1 MFRTY
6 NALTVLV
13 HSPIVQGYGLSDL
26 HSNKITPVII
36 NNFWGT
42 AMANFFTPTRLTLA
56 IIIAAATLSGC
67 EKPTPKITPKM
78 VVVEQVNTATVPLY
92 GNYIGVTKASIDVEV
107 RARVNGFVE
116 DKSFI
121 EGSAV
126 KSGAVLYRIDNRPYL
141 AVVNRLKAN
150 VESQQSVLDKSRR
163 DVERLKPLY
172 EQDAASQLDFDNAL
186 SLLSQA
192 RSSLAASKAEL
203 EEAELELSYTE
214 IRSPISGLVSRSE
227 VDIGALVGSS
237 GQSLLT
243 RVKQVDPIYVTFNM
257 SALDYLNARRRMTS
271 YSDKKEAEAE
281 GKAVEGFVSITLP
294 DNSEYRYLG
303 DVRFTDPSV
312 NPETGTFQVRAELP
326 NPDKELLPGQYT
338 NVRIKLNEVRNAIVI
353 PHKATQVEQG
363 GVYVMVVLP
372 NNKVERRFIVIEHQG
387 KMGVVVKSGLKA
399 GELVITEGMHR
410 VRHGQLA
417 EPLTAEQYLKKDDI
431 KQKEQAL
438 KQQVLEQEQEQK

>member
-1 MFRTY
+1 MVRT
-6 NALTVLV
+6 LFPVKQLLVTV
-13 HSPIVQGYGLSDL
+13 
-26 HSNKITPVII
+26 
-36 NNFWGT
+36 
-42 AMANFFTPTRLTLA
+42 A
-56 IIIAAATLSGC
+56 IISLFGC
-67 EKPTPKITPKM
+67 EEKQAVITPKL
-78 VVVEQVNTATVPLY
+78 VVVEKVNASTVPLF
-92 GNYIGVTKASIDVEV
+92 GNYIGVTQASLDVEV
-107 RARVNGFVE
+107 RARVDGFVE

-126 KSGAVLYRIDNRPYL
+126 KEGAVLYRIDNRPYL

-150 VESQQSVLDKSRR
+150 VESQQSALDKAHR

-172 EQDAASQLDFDNAL
+172 EQDATSQLDFDNAL
-186 SLLSQA
+186 SVLSQA

-214 IRSPISGLVSRSE
+214 IKSPISGLVSRSE
-227 VDIGALVGSS
+227 VDIGALVGSN

-271 YSDKKEAEAE
+271 YSDKKEAEVA

-294 DNSEYRYLG
+294 DNTEYPYLG

-326 NPDKELLPGQYT
+326 NPNKELLPGQYT
-338 NVRIKLNEVRNAIVI
+338 NVRIKLNEINNAVVI
-353 PHKATQVEQG
+353 PQKATQVEQG

-387 KMGVVVKSGLKA
+387 KMGVVVKSGLRA
-399 GELVITEGMHR
+399 GELVIVEGMHR

-417 EPLTAEQYLKKDDI
+417 EPLSQQEYQAREDKI
-431 KQKEQAL
+431 EKEQAL
-438 KQQVLEQEQEQK
+438 KQQALEQEQEQ

>member
-1 MFRTY
+1 
-6 NALTVLV
+6 
-13 HSPIVQGYGLSDL
+13 
-26 HSNKITPVII
+26 
-36 NNFWGT
+36 
-42 AMANFFTPTRLTLA
+42 MAQVFTRSALTLA
-56 IIIAAATLSGC
+56 LLIGTATLIGC
-67 EKPTPKITPKM
+67 EMDVPKITPKL
-78 VVVEQVNTATVPLY
+78 VVVEQVTTATVPLY
-92 GNYIGVTKASIDVEV
+92 GNYVGITQASLDVEV
-107 RARVNGFVE
+107 RARVDGFVE

-126 KSGAVLYRIDNRPYL
+126 KKGTVLYRIDNRPYL

-150 VESQQSVLDKSRR
+150 VESQQSMLDKARR
-163 DVERLKPLY
+163 DVDRLKPLY

-186 SLLSQA
+186 SVLSQS

-243 RVKQVDPIYVTFNM
+243 RVKRVDPIYVTFNM

-271 YSDKKEAEAE
+271 YSEQQEAEAE
-281 GKAVEGFVSITLP
+281 GKAVEGFVTITLP

-338 NVRIKLNEVRNAIVI
+338 NVRIKLSEVSNAIVI

-372 NNKVERRFIVIEHQG
+372 DHKVERRFIVIEHQG

-399 GELVITEGMHR
+399 GELVIVEGMHR

-417 EPLTAEQYLKKDDI
+417 EPLTAEQYLKQEDTQ
-431 KQKEQAL
+431 QKEQAL
-438 KQQVLEQEQEQK
+438 KQQALEQEQK

>member
-1 MFRTY
+1 MAQVFTRSAFTL
-6 NALTVLV
+6 ALL
-13 HSPIVQGYGLSDL
+13 I
-26 HSNKITPVII
+26 
-36 NNFWGT
+36 GT
-42 AMANFFTPTRLTLA
+42 ATL
-56 IIIAAATLSGC
+56 IGC
-67 EKPTPKITPKM
+67 EKDVPKITPKL
-78 VVVEQVNTATVPLY
+78 VVVEQVTTATVPLY
-92 GNYIGVTKASIDVEV
+92 GNYVGITQASLDVEV
-107 RARVNGFVE
+107 RARVDGFVE

-126 KSGAVLYRIDNRPYL
+126 KKGTVLYRIDNRPYL

-150 VESQQSVLDKSRR
+150 VESQQSMLDKARR
-163 DVERLKPLY
+163 DVDRLKPLY

-186 SLLSQA
+186 SVLSQS

-243 RVKQVDPIYVTFNM
+243 RVKRVDPIYVTFNM

-271 YSDKKEAEAE
+271 YSEQQEAEAE
-281 GKAVEGFVSITLP
+281 GKAVEGFVTITLP

-338 NVRIKLNEVRNAIVI
+338 NVRIKLSEVSNAIVI

-372 NNKVERRFIVIEHQG
+372 DHKVERRFIVIEHQG

-399 GELVITEGMHR
+399 GELVIVEGMHR

-417 EPLTAEQYLKKDDI
+417 EPLTAEQYLKQEDTQ
-431 KQKEQAL
+431 QKEQAL
-438 KQQVLEQEQEQK
+438 KQQALEQEQK

>member
-1 MFRTY
+1 
-6 NALTVLV
+6 
-13 HSPIVQGYGLSDL
+13 
-26 HSNKITPVII
+26 
-36 NNFWGT
+36 
-42 AMANFFTPTRLTLA
+42 MAQVFTRSALTLA
-56 IIIAAATLSGC
+56 LLIGTATLIGC
-67 EKPTPKITPKM
+67 EKDVPKITPKL
-78 VVVEQVNTATVPLY
+78 VVVEQVTTATVPLY
-92 GNYIGVTKASIDVEV
+92 GNYVGITQASLDVEV
-107 RARVNGFVE
+107 RARVDGFVE

-126 KSGAVLYRIDNRPYL
+126 KKGTVLYRIDNRPYL

-150 VESQQSVLDKSRR
+150 VESQQSMLDKARR
-163 DVERLKPLY
+163 DVDRLKPLY

-186 SLLSQA
+186 SVLSQS

-243 RVKQVDPIYVTFNM
+243 RVKRVDPIYVTFNM

-271 YSDKKEAEAE
+271 YSEQQEADAE
-281 GKAVEGFVSITLP
+281 GKAVEGFVTITLP

-338 NVRIKLNEVRNAIVI
+338 NVRIKLSEVSNAIVI

-372 NNKVERRFIVIEHQG
+372 DHKVERRFIVIEHQG

-399 GELVITEGMHR
+399 GELVIVEGMHR

-417 EPLTAEQYLKKDDI
+417 EPLTAEQYLKQEDTQ
-431 KQKEQAL
+431 QKEQAL
-438 KQQVLEQEQEQK
+438 KQQALEQEQK

>member
-1 MFRTY
+1 MAQVLTRSAFSL
-6 NALTVLV
+6 ALL
-13 HSPIVQGYGLSDL
+13 I
-26 HSNKITPVII
+26 
-36 NNFWGT
+36 GT
-42 AMANFFTPTRLTLA
+42 ATL
-56 IIIAAATLSGC
+56 IGC
-67 EKPTPKITPKM
+67 EKEEPKITPKL
-78 VVVEQVNTATVPLY
+78 VVVEQVTTATVPLY
-92 GNYIGVTKASIDVEV
+92 GNYVGITQASLDVEV
-107 RARVNGFVE
+107 RARVDGFVE

-126 KSGAVLYRIDNRPYL
+126 KKGTVLYRIDNRPYL

-150 VESQQSVLDKSRR
+150 VESQQSMLDKARR
-163 DVERLKPLY
+163 DVDRLKPLY

-186 SLLSQA
+186 SVLSQS

-243 RVKQVDPIYVTFNM
+243 RVKRVDPIYVIFNM

-271 YSDKKEAEAE
+271 YSEQQEAEAE
-281 GKAVEGFVSITLP
+281 GKAVEGFVTITLP

-338 NVRIKLNEVRNAIVI
+338 NVRIKLSEMSNAIVI
-353 PHKATQVEQG
+353 PQKATQVEQG

-372 NNKVERRFIVIEHQG
+372 DHKVERRFIVIEHQG
-387 KMGVVVKSGLKA
+387 KMGVVVKSGLRA
-399 GELVITEGMHR
+399 GELVIVEGMHR

-417 EPLTAEQYLKKDDI
+417 EPLTAEQYLKLEDTQ
-431 KQKEQAL
+431 QKEQAL
-438 KQQVLEQEQEQK
+438 KQQALEQEQK

>member
-1 MFRTY
+1 
-6 NALTVLV
+6 
-13 HSPIVQGYGLSDL
+13 
-26 HSNKITPVII
+26 
-36 NNFWGT
+36 
-42 AMANFFTPTRLTLA
+42 MAQVFTRSALTLA
-56 IIIAAATLSGC
+56 LLIGTATLIGC
-67 EKPTPKITPKM
+67 EKDVPKITPKL
-78 VVVEQVNTATVPLY
+78 VVVEQVTTATVPLY
-92 GNYIGVTKASIDVEV
+92 GNYVGITQASLDVEV
-107 RARVNGFVE
+107 RARVDGFVE

-126 KSGAVLYRIDNRPYL
+126 KKGTVLYRIDNRPYL

-150 VESQQSVLDKSRR
+150 VESQQSMLDKARR
-163 DVERLKPLY
+163 DVDRLKPLY

-186 SLLSQA
+186 SVLSQS

-243 RVKQVDPIYVTFNM
+243 RVKRVDPIYVTFNM

-271 YSDKKEAEAE
+271 YSEQQEAEAE
-281 GKAVEGFVSITLP
+281 GKAVEGFVTITLP

-338 NVRIKLNEVRNAIVI
+338 NVRIKLSEVSNAIVI

-372 NNKVERRFIVIEHQG
+372 DHKVERRFIVIEHQG

-399 GELVITEGMHR
+399 GELVIVEGMHR

-417 EPLTAEQYLKKDDI
+417 EPLTAEQYLKQEDAQ
-431 KQKEQAL
+431 QKEQAL
-438 KQQVLEQEQEQK
+438 KQQALEQEQK

>member
-1 MFRTY
+1 MAQVFTRS
-6 NALTVLV
+6 ALALALL
-13 HSPIVQGYGLSDL
+13 I
-26 HSNKITPVII
+26 
-36 NNFWGT
+36 GT
-42 AMANFFTPTRLTLA
+42 ATL
-56 IIIAAATLSGC
+56 IGC
-67 EKPTPKITPKM
+67 EKDVPKITPKL
-78 VVVEQVNTATVPLY
+78 VVVEQVKTATVPLY
-92 GNYIGVTKASIDVEV
+92 GNYVGITQASLDVEV
-107 RARVNGFVE
+107 RARVDGFVE

-126 KSGAVLYRIDNRPYL
+126 KEGTVLYRIDNRPYS
-141 AVVNRLKAN
+141 AVVNRLNAN
-150 VESQQSVLDKSRR
+150 VESQQSMLDKARR
-163 DVERLKPLY
+163 DVDRLKPLY

-186 SLLSQA
+186 SVLSQS
-192 RSSLAASKAEL
+192 RSSLAASEAEL

-243 RVKQVDPIYVTFNM
+243 RVKRVDPIYVTFNM

-271 YSDKKEAEAE
+271 YSEQKEAETE
-281 GKAVEGFVSITLP
+281 GKAVEGFVTITLP

-338 NVRIKLNEVRNAIVI
+338 NVRIKLNEVTNAIVI
-353 PHKATQVEQG
+353 PQKATQVEQG

-372 NNKVERRFIVIEHQG
+372 DHKVERRFIVIEHQG
-387 KMGVVVKSGLKA
+387 KMGVVVRSGLKA
-399 GELVITEGMHR
+399 GELVIVEGMHR

-417 EPLTAEQYLKKDDI
+417 EPLTAEQYHKKEDT
-431 KQKEQAL
+431 KQKKQAL
-438 KQQVLEQEQEQK
+438 KQQELEQKQEQK

>member
-1 MFRTY
+1 
-6 NALTVLV
+6 
-13 HSPIVQGYGLSDL
+13 
-26 HSNKITPVII
+26 
-36 NNFWGT
+36 
-42 AMANFFTPTRLTLA
+42 MAQVFTRSALTLA
-56 IIIAAATLSGC
+56 LLIGAATLIGC
-67 EKPTPKITPKM
+67 EKDVPPITPKL
-78 VVVEQVNTATVPLY
+78 VVVEQVTTATVPLY
-92 GNYIGVTKASIDVEV
+92 GNYVGITQASLDVEV
-107 RARVNGFVE
+107 RARVDGFVE

-126 KSGAVLYRIDNRPYL
+126 KEGTVLYRIDNRPYL
-141 AVVNRLKAN
+141 AVVNRLNAN
-150 VESQQSVLDKSRR
+150 VESQQSMLDKARR
-163 DVERLKPLY
+163 DVDRLKPLY

-186 SLLSQA
+186 SVLSQS

-243 RVKQVDPIYVTFNM
+243 RVKRVDPIYVTFNM

-271 YSDKKEAEAE
+271 YSEQKEAEAE
-281 GKAVEGFVSITLP
+281 GKAVEGFVTITLP

-338 NVRIKLNEVRNAIVI
+338 NVRIKLNEVSNAIVI
-353 PHKATQVEQG
+353 PQKATQVEQG

-372 NNKVERRFIVIEHQG
+372 DHKVERRFIVIEHQG

-399 GELVITEGMHR
+399 GELVIVEGMHR

-417 EPLTAEQYLKKDDI
+417 EPLTAEQYLKQEDT

-438 KQQVLEQEQEQK
+438 KQQALEQEQK

>member
-1 MFRTY
+1 M
-6 NALTVLV
+6 
-13 HSPIVQGYGLSDL
+13 IGL
-26 HSNKITPVII
+26 
-36 NNFWGT
+36 F
-42 AMANFFTPTRLTLA
+42 
-56 IIIAAATLSGC
+56 GC
-67 EKPTPKITPKM
+67 EEKQAVITPKL
-78 VVVEQVNTATVPLY
+78 VVVEKVNASTVPLF
-92 GNYIGVTKASIDVEV
+92 GNYIGVTQASLDVEV
-107 RARVNGFVE
+107 RARVDGFVE

-126 KSGAVLYRIDNRPYL
+126 KEGAVLYRIDNRPYL

-150 VESQQSVLDKSRR
+150 VESQQSALDKAHR

-172 EQDAASQLDFDNAL
+172 EQDATSQLDFDNAL
-186 SLLSQA
+186 SVLSQA

-214 IRSPISGLVSRSE
+214 IKSPISGLVSRSE
-227 VDIGALVGSS
+227 VDIGALVGSN

-271 YSDKKEAEAE
+271 YSDKKEAEVE

-294 DNSEYRYLG
+294 DNTEYPYLG

-326 NPDKELLPGQYT
+326 NPNKELLPGQYT
-338 NVRIKLNEVRNAIVI
+338 NVRIKLNEISNAVVI
-353 PHKATQVEQG
+353 PQKATQVEQG

-387 KMGVVVKSGLKA
+387 KMGVVVKSGLRA
-399 GELVITEGMHR
+399 GELVIVEGMHR

-417 EPLTAEQYLKKDDI
+417 EPLSQQEYQTREDKI
-431 KQKEQAL
+431 EKEQAL
-438 KQQVLEQEQEQK
+438 KQQALEQEQEQ

>member
-1 MFRTY
+1 M
-6 NALTVLV
+6 
-13 HSPIVQGYGLSDL
+13 VQ
-26 HSNKITPVII
+26 V
-36 NNFWGT
+36 
-42 AMANFFTPTRLTLA
+42 FTRSALTLA
-56 IIIAAATLSGC
+56 LLIGAATLIGC
-67 EKPTPKITPKM
+67 EKDVPKITPKL
-78 VVVEQVNTATVPLY
+78 VVVEQVTTATVPLY
-92 GNYIGVTKASIDVEV
+92 GNYVGITQASLDVEV
-107 RARVNGFVE
+107 RARVDGFVE

-126 KSGAVLYRIDNRPYL
+126 KKGTVLYRIDNRPYL
-141 AVVNRLKAN
+141 AVVNRLNAN
-150 VESQQSVLDKSRR
+150 VESQQSMLDKARR
-163 DVERLKPLY
+163 DVDRLKPLY

-186 SLLSQA
+186 SVLSQS

-243 RVKQVDPIYVTFNM
+243 RVKRVDPIYVTFNM

-271 YSDKKEAEAE
+271 YSEQKEAEAE
-281 GKAVEGFVSITLP
+281 GKAVEGFVTITLP

-338 NVRIKLNEVRNAIVI
+338 NVRIKLNEVSNAIVI
-353 PHKATQVEQG
+353 PQKATQVEQG

-372 NNKVERRFIVIEHQG
+372 DHKVERRFIVIEHQG

-399 GELVITEGMHR
+399 GELVIVEGMHR

-417 EPLTAEQYLKKDDI
+417 EPLTAEQYLKQEDT

-438 KQQVLEQEQEQK
+438 KQQALEQEQK

>member
-1 MFRTY
+1 MDGTMSHFPH
-6 NALTVLV
+6 NAQINPLAKF
-13 HSPIVQGYGLSDL
+13 IVTRFKRPSIGF
-26 HSNKITPVII
+26 VILL
-36 NNFWGT
+36 GS
-42 AMANFFTPTRLTLA
+42 LA
-56 IIIAAATLSGC
+56 GIGGCEEAAPIII
-67 EKPTPKITPKM
+67 PKA
-78 VVVEQVNTATVPLY
+78 VVVEQVSTATVPLY
-92 GNYIGVTKASIDVEV
+92 GNYIGITKASLDVEV

-116 DKSFI
+116 DKSFV
-121 EGSAV
+121 EGSGV
-126 KSGAVLYRIDNRPYL
+126 KEGSVLYRIDDRPYV

-150 VESQQSVLDKSRR
+150 MESQQSILEKAQR

-186 SLLSQA
+186 SVLSQA
-192 RSSLAASKAEL
+192 KSSLAASKAEL
-203 EEAELELSYTE
+203 EEAQLELSYTS

-227 VDIGALVGSS
+227 VDIGALVGSN

-271 YSDKKEAEAE
+271 YSEKKEAESE
-281 GKAVEGFVSITLP
+281 GKAVEGFVTITLP

-338 NVRIKLNEVRNAIVI
+338 NVRIKLNEVNNAIVI
-353 PHKATQVEQG
+353 PQKATQVEQG

-372 NNKVERRFIVIEHQG
+372 DNKVERRFIVIDHQG
-387 KMGVVVKSGLKA
+387 PMGVVVQSGLKA
-399 GELVITEGMHR
+399 GELVIVEGMHR
-410 VRHGQLA
+410 VRHGQIA
-417 EPLTAEQYLKKDDI
+417 EPLTAEQYHKKEDS
-431 KQKEQAL
+431 KEKKQAL
-438 KQQVLEQEQEQK
+438 KQQELEQIQEQK

>member
-1 MFRTY
+1 MT
-6 NALTVLV
+6 T
-13 HSPIVQGYGLSDL
+13 
-26 HSNKITPVII
+26 
-36 NNFWGT
+36 
-42 AMANFFTPTRLTLA
+42 FFTPSKITLA
-56 IIIAAATLSGC
+56 IVIAAATLAGC
-67 EKPTPKITPKM
+67 EKPVAKITPKL

-92 GNYIGVTKASIDVEV
+92 GNYVGITKASLDVEV
-107 RARVNGFVE
+107 RARVDGFVQ

-126 KSGAVLYRIDNRPYL
+126 KEGTVLYRIDNRPYL

-150 VESQQSVLDKSRR
+150 VESQQSVLDKARR

-186 SLLSQA
+186 SVLSQA

-203 EEAELELSYTE
+203 DEAELELDYTE

-271 YSDKKEAEAE
+271 FSDQQEAEAE
-281 GKAVEGFVSITLP
+281 GKAVEGFVTITLP

-326 NPDKELLPGQYT
+326 NPDRELLPGQYT
-338 NVRIKLNEVRNAIVI
+338 NVRIKLNEANNAIVI
-353 PHKATQVEQG
+353 PQKATQVEQG

-372 NNKVERRFIVIEHQG
+372 DHKVERRFIVIEHQG
-387 KMGVVVKSGLKA
+387 QMGVVVKSGLKA
-399 GELVITEGMHR
+399 GELVIVEGMHR

-417 EPLTAEQYLKKDDI
+417 EPLSAEQYQQREDV
-431 KQKEQAL
+431 QSKEQAL
-438 KQQVLEQEQEQK
+438 KQQAQEQEQK

>member
-1 MFRTY
+1 
-6 NALTVLV
+6 
-13 HSPIVQGYGLSDL
+13 
-26 HSNKITPVII
+26 
-36 NNFWGT
+36 
-42 AMANFFTPTRLTLA
+42 MAQVFTRSALTLA
-56 IIIAAATLSGC
+56 LLIGTATLIGC
-67 EKPTPKITPKM
+67 EKDVPKITPKL
-78 VVVEQVNTATVPLY
+78 VVVEQVTTATVPLY
-92 GNYIGVTKASIDVEV
+92 GNYVGITQASLDVEV
-107 RARVNGFVE
+107 RARVDGFVE

-126 KSGAVLYRIDNRPYL
+126 KKGTVLYRIDNRPYL

-150 VESQQSVLDKSRR
+150 VESQQSMLDKARR
-163 DVERLKPLY
+163 DVDRLKPLY

-186 SLLSQA
+186 SVLSQS

-243 RVKQVDPIYVTFNM
+243 RVKRVDPIYVTFNM

-271 YSDKKEAEAE
+271 YSEQQEAEAE
-281 GKAVEGFVSITLP
+281 GKAVEGFVTITLP

-338 NVRIKLNEVRNAIVI
+338 NVRIKLSEVSNAIVI

-372 NNKVERRFIVIEHQG
+372 DHKVERRFIVIEHQG

-399 GELVITEGMHR
+399 GELVIVEGMHR

-417 EPLTAEQYLKKDDI
+417 EPLTAEQYLKQEDTQ
-431 KQKEQAL
+431 QKEQEL
-438 KQQVLEQEQEQK
+438 KQQALEQEQK

>member
-1 MFRTY
+1 MNMAQVFTRS
-6 NALTVLV
+6 ALALALL
-13 HSPIVQGYGLSDL
+13 I
-26 HSNKITPVII
+26 
-36 NNFWGT
+36 GT
-42 AMANFFTPTRLTLA
+42 ATL
-56 IIIAAATLSGC
+56 IGC
-67 EKPTPKITPKM
+67 EKDVPKITPKL
-78 VVVEQVNTATVPLY
+78 VVVEQVKTATVPLY
-92 GNYIGVTKASIDVEV
+92 GNYVGITQASLDVEV
-107 RARVNGFVE
+107 RARVDGFVE

-126 KSGAVLYRIDNRPYL
+126 KEGTVLYRIDNRPYS
-141 AVVNRLKAN
+141 AVVNRLNAN
-150 VESQQSVLDKSRR
+150 VESQQSMLDKARR
-163 DVERLKPLY
+163 DVDRLKPLY

-186 SLLSQA
+186 SVLSQS
-192 RSSLAASKAEL
+192 RSSLAASEAEL

-243 RVKQVDPIYVTFNM
+243 RVKRVDPIYVTFNM

-271 YSDKKEAEAE
+271 YSEQKEAETE
-281 GKAVEGFVSITLP
+281 GKAVEGFVTITLP

-338 NVRIKLNEVRNAIVI
+338 NVRIKLNEVTNAIVI
-353 PHKATQVEQG
+353 PQKATQVEQG

-372 NNKVERRFIVIEHQG
+372 DHKVERRFIVIEHQG
-387 KMGVVVKSGLKA
+387 KMGVVVRSGLKA
-399 GELVITEGMHR
+399 GDRKSV
-410 VRHGQLA
+410 V
-417 EPLTAEQYLKKDDI
+417 
-431 KQKEQAL
+431 
-438 KQQVLEQEQEQK
+438 

>member
-1 MFRTY
+1 
-6 NALTVLV
+6 
-13 HSPIVQGYGLSDL
+13 
-26 HSNKITPVII
+26 
-36 NNFWGT
+36 
-42 AMANFFTPTRLTLA
+42 MAQVFTRSALTLA
-56 IIIAAATLSGC
+56 LLIGTATLIGC
-67 EKPTPKITPKM
+67 EKDVPKITPKL
-78 VVVEQVNTATVPLY
+78 VVVEQVTTATVPLY
-92 GNYIGVTKASIDVEV
+92 GNYVGITQASLDVEV
-107 RARVNGFVE
+107 RARVDGFVE

-126 KSGAVLYRIDNRPYL
+126 KKGTVLYRIDNRPYL

-150 VESQQSVLDKSRR
+150 VESQQSMLDKARR
-163 DVERLKPLY
+163 DVDRLKPLY

-186 SLLSQA
+186 SVLSQS

-243 RVKQVDPIYVTFNM
+243 RVKRVDPIYVTFNM

-271 YSDKKEAEAE
+271 YSEQQEAEAE
-281 GKAVEGFVSITLP
+281 GKAVEGFVTITLP

-338 NVRIKLNEVRNAIVI
+338 NVRIKLSEVSNAIVI

-372 NNKVERRFIVIEHQG
+372 DHKVERRFIVIEHQG

-399 GELVITEGMHR
+399 GELVIVEGMHR

-417 EPLTAEQYLKKDDI
+417 EPLTAEQYLKQEDTQ
-431 KQKEQAL
+431 QKEQAL
-438 KQQVLEQEQEQK
+438 KQQALEQEQK